1 MGRNTKLWY
10 GYLEAGEKSSHIAMD
25 STMDTGKPKTV
36 YVFNL
41 KRDQILEYSRE
52 IIEPKLRELHESEF
66 DMLAELKKAFNK
78 ARKAFTPRKSY
89 DLKLDAS
96 TGAGTKQLDDTPYIP
111 DDVED
116 IDINLGEAIELEDE
130 E

>member
-1 MGRNTKLWY
+1 MSRNTKIWY
-10 GYLEAGEKSSHIAMD
+10 GYLEAGEKGSHVAMD
-25 STMDTGKPKTV
+25 PMMDTGKPKTV

-52 IIEPKLRELHESEF
+52 IVEPKLRELNESEF

-78 ARKAFTPRKSY
+78 ARKDFTPRKSLN
-89 DLKLDAS
+89 LKLDES
-96 TGAGTKQLDDTPYIP
+96 PVAGTKQFDDTPDIP